1 MKYTFKDIVKYCDD
15 NGLDLAKIVTYYEI
29 YDKIDKIKPHFEQFE
44 EKFGKL
50 TIEENERTDEH
61 DTCLIVVSIG
71 SDNDKIY
78 FGGYG
83 SYTSY
88 DGYNYDYI
96 EIKEMQPYQKV
107 ITDWRRI

>member
-1 MKYTFKDIVKYCDD
+1 METTFKDIVKYCDD

-29 YDKIDKIKPHFEQFE
+29 YDEREEFKPHYEQFE

-50 TIEENERTDEH
+50 KIEENERTDEH

-78 FGGYG
+78 FGGY
-83 SYTSY
+83 
-88 DGYNYDYI
+88 DGYASYEGCNYDYI